1 MNVIKK
7 LVGAMAVVAMAL
19 AFSCCSETRPMKALV
34 VSGQN
39 NHNWQV
45 SHKVL
50 KLILDNSGM
59 FQTDIV
65 LTPAKGGDMNGF
77 NPEVDKYDVVVLDY
91 NGDRWSASTDSAF
104 LQYVRNGGGVV
115 VYHAADNAFADW
127 DEFNRIIALGGWEG
141 RNEKSGPYCYLKEG
155 KLVLDDRPGP
165 GGSHGRQWEFSMH
178 CRNAGHPVTN
188 GLPDNWLHGQ
198 DELYDSMRGPANI
211 KDLLYTASSDAS
223 TGGSGREEPLV
234 FTVDYANAR
243 IFHIMLGHCGNNA
256 EENPAMQCAGFQTLL
271 LRGAEWAATGKV
283 RQPVPSD
290 FPTSESVSLR
300 PDYRMPASDV
310 ERLSRIFRIT
320 VQN

>member
-7 LVGAMAVVAMAL
+7 LVGAMVVVAMTL
-19 AFSCCSETRPMKALV
+19 AFSCCSETKPIKALV

-65 LTPAKGGDMNGF
+65 LTPAKGGDMNEF
-77 NPEVDKYDVVVLDY
+77 KAEFDKYDVVVLDY
-91 NGDRWSASTDSAF
+91 NGDRWSAETDSAF

-141 RNEKSGPYCYLKEG
+141 RNEKHGPYCYWENG
-155 KLVLDDRPGP
+155 GLVLDETPGN
-165 GGSHGRQWEFSMH
+165 GGSHGQQREYAMH
-178 CRNAGHPVTN
+178 CRNAEHPITK
-188 GLPDNWLHGQ
+188 GLPDNWMHGK
-198 DELYDSMRGPANI
+198 DEMYDSMRGPANI
-211 KDLLYTASSDAS
+211 KDLLYSGKADKE
-223 TGGSGREEPLV
+223 TGGSGKEEPLV
-234 FTVDYANAR
+234 FTVDYGKAR
-243 IFHIMLGHCGNNA
+243 IFHIMLGHCGPTA
-256 EENPAMQCAGFQTLL
+256 EDNPAMQCAGFQTLL

-283 RQPVPSD
+283 TQSLPAD
-290 FPTSESVSLR
+290 FPTDKSVSLR
-300 PDYRMPASDV
+300 KEY
-310 ERLSRIFRIT
+310 T
-320 VQN
+320 VVKK